1 MTRRL
6 SNGKVLTDLKE
17 AVDKAERRIYQ
28 LMDVI
33 DAKDAIIENQLKE
46 IAQLKAENAD
56 LKGVK
61 SLWNEVEE

>member
-1 MTRRL
+1 M
-6 SNGKVLTDLKE
+6 
-17 AVDKAERRIYQ
+17 RRISTGKALSDLRGAIEVIERKLYQ

-33 DAKDAIIENQLKE
+33 DAKDAIIDRQMKE
-46 IAQLKAENAD
+46 IAELKKEIDD

>member
-1 MTRRL
+1 M
-6 SNGKVLTDLKE
+6 
-17 AVDKAERRIYQ
+17 RRISTGKALSDLRGAIEVIERKLYQ

-33 DAKDAIIENQLKE
+33 DAKDAIIERQMKE
-46 IAQLKAENAD
+46 IAELKKEIDD